1 MSASEAGSDID
12 EYADWELAL
21 EVPSHQLDRWFSLL
35 KESTVFPIYWY
46 VFTLGEICANFTEYV
61 SDLWIYSLTPEF
73 LNGFRCLL
81 IPNIIYFPN
90 TTHAVLYEYWL
101 WFDTCYIYD
110 SCGFKPNGEVYTGVL
125 RQCENVIENIARYLK
140 KPLPKLEC
148 VKCEQQ
154 AFGSL
159 DCGVYVAIWAY
170 LLLSN
175 FEVHDYE
182 DFFDGKSGWVRCNGN
197 TVEYY
202 KISVEY
208 WRSEIPKILMRGF
221 VEPLK

>member
-1 MSASEAGSDID
+1 MSGSETTSDID
-12 EYADWELAL
+12 EYAGWELFE
-21 EVPSHQLDRWFSLL
+21 EVPSLQLDRWFRML
-35 KESTVFPIYWY
+35 KDAAIFPIHWY
-46 VFTLGEICANFTEYV
+46 IFTLGEVCANFTEYI
-61 SDLWIYSLTPEF
+61 SDLWIASITPEF
-73 LNGFRCLL
+73 LNGFRSLL
-81 IPNIIYFPN
+81 IPNIISFPN
-90 TTHAVLYEYWL
+90 VEHVVLYEYWL
-101 WFDTCYIYD
+101 WTDTCYIYD
-110 SCGFKPNGEVYTGVL
+110 SCCFKGNGQPYSGVF
-125 RQCENVIENIARYLK
+125 RQCENIIGNIVKYLD
-140 KPLPKLEC
+140 KPFPKLEC
-148 VKCEQQ
+148 VNCEQQ

-159 DCGVYVAIWAY
+159 DCGVYVAIWTY

-202 KISVEY
+202 KISIEY